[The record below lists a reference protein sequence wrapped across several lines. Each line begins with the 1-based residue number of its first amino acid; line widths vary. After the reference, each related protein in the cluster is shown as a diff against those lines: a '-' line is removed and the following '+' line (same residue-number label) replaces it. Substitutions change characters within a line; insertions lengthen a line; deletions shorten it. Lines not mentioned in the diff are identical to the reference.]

1 MSETNKDIANAQAS
15 KTKSHLVHGLFD
27 DDDILM
33 NGVKAVRQKG
43 YEIDEVYTP
52 FPIHG
57 LDKAMGLKP
66 TRIAYSSFAYGV
78 FGLLFA
84 SWLTWYMMIHDW
96 PQDIGGK
103 PNGTWLQ
110 NMLAFTP
117 IMFELTVF
125 MAAHLM
131 VWTYFF
137 KNRLYPGQKA
147 SNPDPRTTDDKFL
160 MEFIREGDSTEL
172 QNILKES
179 GAIEVNV
186 KEIKDTTGKQLWF
199 KIPTTVVVLMFAL
212 SSLTS
217 CSSDGPQ
224 REPNTVYMP
233 DMYYSKAYEPYSAD
247 PNGVDGLEA
256 RTPVDGTIKR
266 GYVPYEIPDSNEGYL
281 QSLSNKSPIATTEET
296 LAEGEHLFNIYC
308 ISCHGV
314 NGDGQGKLVQ
324 NEMYLGVPSYAESR
338 LPNITEG
345 SIFHVET
352 YGKNMM
358 GSHAS
363 QLTSQER
370 WKVAQHVLKLR
381 SQLK

>member
-1 MSETNKDIANAQAS
+1 MSKKII
-15 KTKSHLVHGLFD
+15 HGLFD

-33 NGVKAVRQKG
+33 DSVKVIRQKG
-43 YEIDEVYTP
+43 YEIDEIYTP
-52 FPIHG
+52 FPVHG

-66 TRIAYSSFAYGV
+66 TRIAYAAFAYGV

-96 PQDIGGK
+96 PQNIGGK
-103 PNGTWLQ
+103 PNQTWLQ
-110 NMLAFTP
+110 NMLSFTP
-117 IMFELTVF
+117 ILFELTVF

-137 KNRLYPGQKA
+137 KNKLYPGQKA
-147 SNPDPRTTDDKFL
+147 GNPDPRTTDDKFM
-160 MEFIREGDSTEL
+160 MEFIFEGDSTEL
-172 QNILKES
+172 ESILKET
-179 GAIEVNV
+179 GAFEVNV

-217 CSSDGPQ
+217 CSSSDEPQ
-224 REPNTVYMP
+224 REPNTVFMP
-233 DMYYSKAYEPYSAD
+233 DMYYSVAYEPYSSD
-247 PNGVDGLEA
+247 PNGVDGMEA
-256 RTPVDGTIKR
+256 RVPADNTIKR
-266 GYVPYEIPDSNEGYL
+266 GYVPYEVPDTNEGYQYAL
-281 QSLSNKSPIATTEET
+281 DSLMSPIASTDET
-296 LAEGEHLFNIYC
+296 LKEGEGLYNIYC
-308 ISCHGV
+308 ISCHGI

-324 NEMYLGVPSYAESR
+324 NEKYLGVPSYAASR

-363 QLTSQER
+363 QITSEER